1 MTPKEIDDKLSETID
16 KARAFSQECDDECKG
31 YIVDSVHELITGGFT
46 RTSNCVLSW
55 TEEMT
60 ELCPKLGMGI
70 KKVRRAGDDYD
81 LYDYLVLSLSFE
93 GNFPFFE
100 YQKRLETEI

>member
-16 KARAFSQECDDECKG
+16 KARAFSQECDDELK
-31 YIVDSVHELITGGFT
+31 TGGFT